1 MLKQASQLCRSVL
14 FPQSVDQVYE
24 AGSNIQVQYAAC
36 SVIKAFTAN
45 VQGVTLAAV
54 KQQRQLAA
62 AAAGGGSDGI
72 VIHDSAVEVSMIMPT
87 FMYLTTVAIYVV
99 TGTI

>member
-14 FPQSVDQVYE
+14 IPQSVDQVSG

-45 VQGVTLAAV
+45 VQGVTLAAA

-62 AAAGGGSDGI
+62 AAAEGGSEGI
-72 VIHDSAVEVSMIMPT
+72 VIHDSAVEVSMLCLL
-87 FMYLTTVAIYVV
+87 YYVSSP
-99 TGTI
+99 